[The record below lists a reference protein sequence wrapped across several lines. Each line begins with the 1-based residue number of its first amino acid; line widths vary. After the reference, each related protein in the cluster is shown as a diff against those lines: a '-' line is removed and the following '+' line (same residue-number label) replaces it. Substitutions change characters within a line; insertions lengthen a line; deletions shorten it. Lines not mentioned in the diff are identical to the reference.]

1 MPPLIGFMT
10 ESCLKYNRLLF
21 FVFLPCPSAER
32 LDENQAKLGRE
43 VTEYKNQIMLMSVSA
58 AKGYQLTVA
67 SHLKKA
73 LGF

>member
-1 MPPLIGFMT
+1 MT

-21 FVFLPCPSAER
+21 FVFLLRPSAER

-58 AKGYQLTVA
+58 AEGYQLTVA